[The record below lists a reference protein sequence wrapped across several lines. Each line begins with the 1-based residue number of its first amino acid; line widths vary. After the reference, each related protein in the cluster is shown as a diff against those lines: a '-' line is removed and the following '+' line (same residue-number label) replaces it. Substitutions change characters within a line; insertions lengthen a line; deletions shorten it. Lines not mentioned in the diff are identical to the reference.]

1 VTVAHRE
8 TWDVR
13 ALGQF
18 HVVHEGGQLFDVGS
32 VGDSFVGGVGVG
44 ADLDVP
50 GGIMHVEGLG
60 LFSKHDPNRADRTE
74 RLSGSAALVKVAF
87 DRDDWH
93 GVFMAYHGT
102 NVIKSEGDP
111 NYGSL
116 PLRGEHVASRGYKE
130 FSISRR
136 IPLAKE
142 ASLLTNLR
150 FYRIDGD
157 WDYAYR
163 IVAAIKLS
171 QPLRRK

>member
-1 VTVAHRE
+1 
-8 TWDVR
+8 
-13 ALGQF
+13 
-18 HVVHEGGQLFDVGS
+18 
-32 VGDSFVGGVGVG
+32 
-44 ADLDVP
+44 
-50 GGIMHVEGLG
+50 
-60 LFSKHDPNRADRTE
+60 
-74 RLSGSAALVKVAF
+74 
-87 DRDDWH
+87 
-93 GVFMAYHGT
+93 
-102 NVIKSEGDP
+102 
-111 NYGSL
+111 
-116 PLRGEHVASRGYKE
+116 VASRGYKE